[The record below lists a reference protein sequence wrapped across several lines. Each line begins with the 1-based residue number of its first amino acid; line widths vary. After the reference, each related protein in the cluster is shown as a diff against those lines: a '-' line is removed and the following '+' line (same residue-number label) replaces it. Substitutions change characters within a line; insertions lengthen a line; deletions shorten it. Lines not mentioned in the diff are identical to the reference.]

1 MPTDTEYFNPSE
13 TKYQIRYTSETL
25 IINGNPIDYGDQ
37 ILDLDKLYIISAS
50 PNNSLKTPI
59 VLDRTEIVDEL
70 DRKIFTRNFL
80 YEIVKA
86 IEISSFDDA
95 AFIFQ
100 RVPKLVKYFVGI
112 IQKISPVRWV
122 QLLQNDTFFLV
133 LYDTLD

>member
-1 MPTDTEYFNPSE
+1 MPTDTEYSNPPE
-13 TKYQIRYTSETL
+13 IKYQIRYTSETL

-37 ILDLDKLYIISAS
+37 ILDLDKLYIISAG

-112 IQKISPVRWV
+112 IQKISLVRWV

>member
-1 MPTDTEYFNPSE
+1 MPTDTEYLNPPE

-37 ILDLDKLYIISAS
+37 ILDLDKLYIISAG

-112 IQKISPVRWV
+112 IQRISLVRWV

>member
-1 MPTDTEYFNPSE
+1 MSTDTESFNPPE

-37 ILDLDKLYIISAS
+37 ILDLDKLYIISAGPKS
-50 PNNSLKTPI
+50 SLKTPI

-112 IQKISPVRWV
+112 IQRISLVRWV

>member
-1 MPTDTEYFNPSE
+1 MPTDTEYLNPPE

-37 ILDLDKLYIISAS
+37 ILDLDKLYIISAG

-100 RVPKLVKYFVGI
+100 RVPKLLKYFVGI
-112 IQKISPVRWV
+112 IQRISLVRWV